1 MKAIVKDNSNN
12 NFFRDIK
19 VFFSNILGNDSI
31 DKDALETYKDSDPEV
46 VPILVES
53 SDFLAKM
60 ASNYRL
66 SIGLPTKE
74 KKTSSKKTEQK
85 TYSIKPIEPASK
97 NSNISER
104 NSSFSEREL

>member
-12 NFFRDIK
+12 NFFRNIK
-19 VFFSNILGNDSI
+19 DFFSNILGNDSI
-31 DKDALETYKDSDPEV
+31 DEDELEKYKDSDPEV
-46 VPILVES
+46 VSVLVQSSKILEKNA
-53 SDFLAKM
+53 L
-60 ASNYRL
+60 NYRL

-74 KKTSSKKTEQK
+74 KKTSSKKMEQK